1 MPGRT
6 LMILGMRN
14 VVMGMMTTLNG
25 RLDDPEVW
33 VTGVPDDLY
42 AELDRLY
49 GTFDTI
55 LVGRTTYEEM
65 FEYWPGAETADD
77 GSAHTRAWPAR

>member
-1 MPGRT
+1 
-6 LMILGMRN
+6 MRM

-25 RLDDPEVW
+25 RLDDPDAW

-49 GTFDTI
+49 
-55 LVGRTTYEEM
+55 
-65 FEYWPGAETADD
+65 ET
-77 GSAHTRAWPAR
+77 G

>member
-1 MPGRT
+1 
-6 LMILGMRN
+6 MRK
-14 VVMGMMTTLNG
+14 VVMRMMTTLNG
-25 RLDDPEVW
+25 RLDDPDAW

-49 GTFDTI
+49 ETFDTI

-65 FEYWPGAETADD
+65 FAYWRLPLL
-77 GSAHTRAWPAR
+77 RAPRRVIHVARAQTSKLERPA